1 MRHLIAAI
9 DLGTT
14 KVVCAVGEKTP
25 AGIKI
30 IAHSQAPSKGVLR
43 GEVINIQH
51 VLDSMLPVVNEVE
64 NEYRKLYLIL
74 FNRLEDIKDAIE
86 EEEYISFGEN
96 DN

>member
-1 MRHLIAAI
+1 M
-9 DLGTT
+9 
-14 KVVCAVGEKTP
+14 
-25 AGIKI
+25 
-30 IAHSQAPSKGVLR
+30 
-43 GEVINIQH
+43 
-51 VLDSMLPVVNEVE
+51 VNEVE